1 MSNFD
6 VFIERVLDHEGGYVN
21 DPRDPGGET
30 QWGISKR
37 AFPWVNIKTLTRKQA
52 IELYREY
59 YWNRARCEEF
69 PKALQF
75 QILDAAI
82 NHGIGNSIRWLQRAV
97 DVADDGVVG
106 PVTIT
111 AVADYPADAVVLA
124 FNAERL
130 DFYTKLSTWDRYG
143 RGWTR
148 RIATNLQWAV
158 EDSM

>member
-6 VFIERVLDHEGGYVN
+6 VFIERVLSHEGGYVN
-21 DPRDPGGET
+21 DPKDPGGET

-37 AFPWVNIKTLTRKQA
+37 AFPWVNIKTLTRTQA
-52 IELYREY
+52 IELYREH
-59 YWNRARCEEF
+59 YWNRAHCDEF

-75 QILDAAI
+75 QILDAAV

-97 DVADDGVVG
+97 DVADDGDVG

-111 AVADYPADAVVLA
+111 AVADHEASDVVLA

-130 DFYTKLSTWDRYG
+130 DFYTKLSTWDRFG
-143 RGWTR
+143 KGWVR
-148 RIATNLQWAV
+148 RIAENLRYAA
-158 EDSM
+158 EDN